1 MTTMNEERFINIESK
16 ILHQERLLEELHQV
30 LYEQQT
36 TIDKLEK
43 KIKEL
48 KEIKT
53 EDSEIRPANEKPP
66 HY

>member
-1 MTTMNEERFINIESK
+1 MTTMNEDRFIAIETK

-30 LYEQQT
+30 LYEQQA

-43 KIKEL
+43 KL
-48 KEIKT
+48 KKFEEITT

>member
-1 MTTMNEERFINIESK
+1 MNEERFIAIETK

-30 LYEQQT
+30 LYEQQV

-43 KIKEL
+43 KL
-48 KEIKT
+48 KKFEEIKT
-53 EDSEIRPANEKPP
+53 DDSEIRPANEKPP